1 MAECSKCKL
10 AIRGES
16 GVQCAGVCKKE
27 YHLNAKCCGLDQY
40 SSVTTACSTYIHNL
54 DIVLTNM
61 QEGVR
66 KNKQQ

>member
-40 SSVTTACSTYIHNL
+40 SFKILDANKFIRYMCDDCLQYIH
-54 DIVLTNM
+54 T
-61 QEGVR
+61 
-66 KNKQQ
+66 